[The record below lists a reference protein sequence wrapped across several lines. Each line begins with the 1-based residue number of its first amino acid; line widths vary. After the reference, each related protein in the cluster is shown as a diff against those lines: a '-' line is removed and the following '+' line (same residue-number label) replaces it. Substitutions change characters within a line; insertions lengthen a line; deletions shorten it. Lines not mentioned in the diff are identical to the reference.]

1 MPHGVALLVQHALVV
16 GWDDDA
22 AFVDVADDADW
33 TAIADGVIGN
43 GHLERTEPAAEGDVL
58 FVRNLLV
65 PENENGM

>member
-1 MPHGVALLVQHALVV
+1 MLGHEILDERLSCGGEGGVR
-16 GWDDDA
+16 GA

-58 FVRNLLV
+58 FGRDVLIA
-65 PENENGM
+65 EQ